1 MKLDLT
7 DDQQL
12 FQETVRRFVETEVPI
27 SMVRG
32 LIGDA
37 DGFDRG
43 WWREAAALGWTSLLV
58 PEALGGGSISGTGPV
73 DLAIVAEE
81 IGRGV
86 APGPLL
92 PVNVVAETIARSG
105 SAEQQGGLEGV
116 LAGETILAW
125 CFNELGGNWT
135 PEGVSL
141 QATEAADGFT
151 LNGVK
156 TAVEAGGQADFLLVT
171 ATTGTDLTQFL
182 IPADLPGVTITAQSS
197 LDLARRFAEV
207 RFENVGVDA
216 SAVVGTVGGAQ
227 ADVERQCIVA
237 TMLQCAET
245 AGAVAR
251 VFEFTVEYAFDRHSF
266 GRPLASYQALKHR
279 FADMKLWLEASH
291 ATADGAALAVAI
303 DVDAARTTSV
313 AKAYIGDKS
322 VDIIQDCVQLHGG
335 IGVTWEHDIHL
346 YLRRATV
353 NRGLFGTPNDH
364 RERLAA
370 LVGIKRKDE
379 TT

>member
-1 MKLDLT
+1 
-7 DDQQL
+7 
-12 FQETVRRFVETEVPI
+12 
-27 SMVRG
+27 
-32 LIGDA
+32 
-37 DGFDRG
+37 
-43 WWREAAALGWTSLLV
+43 
-58 PEALGGGSISGTGPV
+58 
-73 DLAIVAEE
+73 
-81 IGRGV
+81 
-86 APGPLL
+86 
-92 PVNVVAETIARSG
+92 
-105 SAEQQGGLEGV
+105 
-116 LAGETILAW
+116 
-125 CFNELGGNWT
+125 
-135 PEGVSL
+135 
-141 QATEAADGFT
+141 
-151 LNGVK
+151 VK

-207 RFENVGVDA
+207 RFDNVGVDA

-245 AGAVAR
+245 TGAVAR

-291 ATADGAALAVAI
+291 ATADGAGLAVAI
-303 DVDAARTTSV
+303 DVDAARTVSV

>member
-291 ATADGAALAVAI
+291 ATADGAGLAVAI
-303 DVDAARTTSV
+303 DVDAARTVSV

>member
-27 SMVRG
+27 STVRG

-37 DGFDRG
+37 DGFDCG

-86 APGPLL
+86 APGPLV

-105 SAEQQGGLEGV
+105 SAEQQDGLEGV

-207 RFENVGVDA
+207 RFDNVGVDA

-245 AGAVAR
+245 TGAVAR

-291 ATADGAALAVAI
+291 ATADGAGLAVAI
-303 DVDAARTTSV
+303 DVDAARTVSV

>member
-27 SMVRG
+27 STVRG

-245 AGAVAR
+245 TGAVAR

-291 ATADGAALAVAI
+291 ATADGAGLAVAI
-303 DVDAARTTSV
+303 DVDAARTVSV

>member
-245 AGAVAR
+245 TGAVAR